1 MLVFL
6 VATTFVS
13 HVYGCLS
20 SESPPAARLREAA
33 SSYGNGGWNQKAQPK
48 KIARAGEV
56 LSAGAIPSEVL
67 RIATGSNEADGSSN
81 FLGFQDKSDLGNR
94 TWDTW
99 VGTELNR
106 RSGGKRCPESR
117 LMKGADVNGRSR
129 RQWRPSAKTTDNA
142 AYRSVSRTPVG
153 DSVASSEV
161 A

>member
-67 RIATGSNEADGSSN
+67 RIATGSNEADGSSS
-81 FLGFQDKSDLGNR
+81 FLGFQDKSDLGPL
-94 TWDTW
+94 DSY
-99 VGTELNR
+99 GTQQALGRETLPRIPSNER
-106 RSGGKRCPESR
+106 RRCQRAISEAVAALGK
-117 LMKGADVNGRSR
+117 N
-129 RQWRPSAKTTDNA
+129 
-142 AYRSVSRTPVG
+142 YR
-153 DSVASSEV
+153 
-161 A
+161 

>member
-6 VATTFVS
+6 AATTLVS

-20 SESPPAARLREAA
+20 SESPPAARPREAA

-81 FLGFQDKSDLGNR
+81 FLGFQDKSDLGKSDLGHLG
-94 TWDTW
+94 WY
-99 VGTELNR
+99 GTQQALGRETLPRIPSNER
-106 RSGGKRCPESR
+106 RRCQRAISEAVAALGK
-117 LMKGADVNGRSR
+117 N
-129 RQWRPSAKTTDNA
+129 
-142 AYRSVSRTPVG
+142 YRH
-153 DSVASSEV
+153 
-161 A
+161 